1 MNTNTEITVSEARNA
16 ANAILTYLDIVDVL
30 NYLELDE
37 GDVLTQLIL
46 EGTIDLGQLDA
57 FTSE

>member
-46 EGTIDLGQLDA
+46 EGIIDLGQLDA